1 MHHPLGIKVQL
12 FWEGCKIFGHLI
24 LFFFD
29 ITQQHQII
37 SWRWAKFLWPSQNIW
52 TLQRKLKMLNKYS
65 EITKQSLYE
74 GNSYLVFY
82 VPFAKGASRWR
93 LPFSTT
99 RGRGMSHIR
108 ALIDR
113 CTNHGSYRT
122 AHGYDLKVMSWGI
135 ENRTR
140 VGIRIPAP
148 PNSGYP
154 SCTPT
159 ERTIFLGVVTRFVG
173 PVGTPE
179 ATSLVSPASGVAPKT
194 RSGFTRG
201 VTRNSGP

>member
-1 MHHPLGIKVQL
+1 MVK
-12 FWEGCKIFGHLI
+12 
-24 LFFFD
+24 
-29 ITQQHQII
+29 
-37 SWRWAKFLWPSQNIW
+37 SQ
-52 TLQRKLKMLNKYS
+52 KYS
-65 EITKQSLYE
+65 LSMV
-74 GNSYLVFY
+74 NYLVFY
-82 VPFAKGASRWR
+82 IPLAKGTSRWQ

-108 ALIDR
+108 TLIDR
-113 CTNHGSYRT
+113 CTNHGSHCA
-122 AHGYDLKVMSWGI
+122 AHGNHLKVMIWGI

-140 VGIRIPAP
+140 VGICITNAP

-154 SCTPT
+154 AGGTPT

-179 ATSLVSPASGVAPKT
+179 ATSLVSPASGVAPET
-194 RSGFTRG
+194 GSGFTRW